1 MRSGN
6 WLVPILALSA
16 AVASHAA
23 AETIVFETTSAYHH
37 IRVVDENRMR
47 TLFFDSAAE
56 SRMSLDD
63 PLQGHFE
70 YVEYL
75 HLPWLWNESIRSVLV
90 IGLGGGSVQRT
101 YQARYLGVDIE
112 TAELDPAVIEAARSY
127 FNLKESPGMKVI
139 AADGRQFIR
148 RSTKKYDLIVLDAYT
163 TNRYGSGIPY
173 SLVTREFFQLIRQHL
188 TDNGILAYNVIGSV
202 EAGQSSILAALY
214 TTMKTAFPRIS
225 LFPAEESGNVVMI
238 APASGE
244 LLSLSELMRRAD
256 QLIRSGFAKLPD
268 LANRA
273 GKLLTTPPQGAA
285 NALVLSDDF
294 APVDGMLQVQPRGAT
309 LTRKEVDAIRK
320 TLTDPAKEPP

>member
-1 MRSGN
+1 MMSGN
-6 WLVPILALSA
+6 WLLPILALSA

-37 IRVVDENRMR
+37 IRVVDESRTR
-47 TLFFDSAAE
+47 TLSFDSAPQ

-63 PLQGHFE
+63 PLQGFYE

-90 IGLGGGSVQRT
+90 IGLGGGSVPRT
-101 YQARYLGVDIE
+101 YQAWYPGVNVE
-112 TAELDPAVIEAARSY
+112 TVELDPAVIEAARTC
-127 FNLKESPGMKVI
+127 FNVKESPGMKVI

-173 SLVTREFFQLIRQHL
+173 SLVTTEFFRLIKDHL
-188 TDNGILAYNVIGSV
+188 TDNGIVAYNVVGSV
-202 EAGQSSILAALY
+202 EAGRNSVLAALY
-214 TTMKTAFPRIS
+214 ATMKTSFPRIS

-244 LLSLSELMRRAD
+244 LLSLPELMRRAD

-268 LANRA
+268 FKNRVERLRNA
-273 GKLLTTPPQGAA
+273 PPQGSTE
-285 NALVLSDDF
+285 ALVLTDDF

-309 LTRKEVDAIRK
+309 LTRQEVDALRK
-320 TLTDPAKEPP
+320 TLTNPAKAPP